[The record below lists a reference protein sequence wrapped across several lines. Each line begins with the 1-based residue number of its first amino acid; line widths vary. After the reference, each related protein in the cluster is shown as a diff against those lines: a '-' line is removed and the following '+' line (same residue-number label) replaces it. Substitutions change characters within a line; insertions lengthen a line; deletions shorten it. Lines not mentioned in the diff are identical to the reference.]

1 MSVYGILS
9 IGTPTAPTNVSV
21 VAYNGS
27 ALIVSWGPPYEGHL
41 SVFSYTVSLS
51 GEGCCKREKLV
62 LRVGEKERGV

>member
-41 SVFSYTVSLS
+41 SVLSYTVSLS
-51 GEGCCKREKLV
+51 GEGML
-62 LRVGEKERGV
+62 